1 MAPEPREPGGAARMP
16 AAIRA
21 VFFDFDGTLCTFE
34 TTGTAARLTAH
45 WLAAQAGLEA
55 PDGDRLFDCIR
66 NATGR
71 AFGRYA
77 NQPFYLY
84 RDLFAEAYR
93 EGLLQA
99 AIPATDAGIVGAL
112 REFERLAAA
121 SFSLREGAISTLA
134 ELRRRGLTLGIISNS
149 DDRTLL
155 ERTVIAGLVPQVDFV
170 LSSEAAM
177 SCKPDPGIFRE
188 ALRRAGC
195 AAAEALFV
203 GDTPDQDIVGG
214 ALAGLHTA
222 LLVPDERLDLP
233 LPRGEAQPEFII
245 HEIAD
250 VLTLLDRTGERRS
263 NR

>member
-1 MAPEPREPGGAARMP
+1 MAPEPREPGDDGRTP

-34 TTGTAARLTAH
+34 TTGTAARRTAG

-55 PDGDRLFDCIR
+55 ADGERLFDCIR

-71 AFGRYA
+71 AFRRYA
-77 NQPFYLY
+77 DRPFYLY

-93 EGLLQA
+93 EGLQQA

-121 SFSLREGAISTLA
+121 SFSLREGAIPTLI
-134 ELRRRGLTLGIISNS
+134 ELKRRGLTLGIISNS

-155 ERTVIAGLVPQVDFV
+155 ERTAVAGLAQQVDFV

-188 ALRRAGC
+188 AMHRAGC
-195 AAAEALFV
+195 VAGEALFV

-214 ALAGLHTA
+214 VLAGLHTA

-233 LPRGEAQPEFII
+233 LPRGEARPEFII

-250 VLTLLDRTGERRS
+250 VLTLLDRTGKHRS